1 MILKGKR
8 RHSVP
13 IIISENNESTLL
25 QRISLTEKIFNE
37 SWLQELIHKNS
48 SLIQIEDIEP
58 SFADSFSIGREIKTN
73 VGFIDNLFINQ
84 DGYITI
90 IETKLWRNTQARRE
104 VVGQIIDYAKELT
117 KWNYEDLNN
126 AILLACNKSLIELV
140 KLNADTNEIDE
151 KYFIDSVA
159 KNLKNGRLL
168 LLIIGDGIHESVE
181 EMADYLQQFAQ
192 INFTLALIEL
202 QVYLNLKDNSKLI
215 LPQTI
220 IRTKEITRAIIK
232 IESNLSKDINI
243 DVQSNFEVNKDDKV
257 KIYNTLTYD
266 DFFSQLKENSNLE
279 IVSFVKQ
286 IISDCESKGM
296 LIELGKSSIGFKL
309 IDDRNNKISI
319 FFIDRKEFFYL
330 WYIGNQLNNKGYN
343 PGIGIRFAEDTADL
357 FKVKLTYTDDFKC
370 SWNKYLRIQDLQQNY
385 NAFIK
390 LLDKFIVDFNTEMKI
405 TNS

>member
-1 MILKGKR
+1 L
-8 RHSVP
+8 
-13 IIISENNESTLL
+13 
-25 QRISLTEKIFNE
+25 
-37 SWLQELIHKNS
+37 NS
-48 SLIQIEDIEP
+48 AVQLVS
-58 SFADSFSIGREIKTN
+58 
-73 VGFIDNLFINQ
+73 
-84 DGYITI
+84 
-90 IETKLWRNTQARRE
+90 
-104 VVGQIIDYAKELT
+104 
-117 KWNYEDLNN
+117 
-126 AILLACNKSLIELV
+126 NKSLIELV
-140 KLNADTNEIDE
+140 KLNAETNEIDE

-243 DVQSNFEVNKDDKV
+243 DVQSNFDVNKDDKV
-257 KIYNTLTYD
+257 KINNTLTYD
-266 DFFSQLKENSNLE
+266 DFFSQLKQNSNLE

-296 LIELGKSSIGFKL
+296 LIELGKSTIGFKL

-330 WYIGNQLNNKGYN
+330 WYVGNQLNNKGYN
-343 PGIGIRFAEDTADL
+343 PSIGLKFAEDTANL
-357 FKVKLTYTDDFKC
+357 FGVSLTYTDDFKC
-370 SWNKYLRIQDLQQNY
+370 SWNKYLRIQDLKQNY
-385 NAFIK
+385 TSFIK
-390 LLDKFIVDFNTEMKI
+390 LLDKFINDFNAEMKI
-405 TNS
+405 INS